1 MTLQIAGSAVINA
14 VLAKS
19 AAMACVLLGQV
30 RPIVMQNSI
39 TLPKIQLIAVNA
51 AIYAMSMK
59 SVRPV
64 RAPQALGIPIAM
76 ENILIHPITAR
87 IAANAGLFAHLGKPV
102 ATAVV

>member
-1 MTLQIAGSAVINA
+1 MSIETMIPQIAGSAG
-14 VLAKS
+14 
-19 AAMACVLLGQV
+19 M
-30 RPIVMQNSI
+30 
-39 TLPKIQLIAVNA
+39 
-51 AIYAMSMK
+51 YAMSMK

-102 ATAVV
+102 AAAVV